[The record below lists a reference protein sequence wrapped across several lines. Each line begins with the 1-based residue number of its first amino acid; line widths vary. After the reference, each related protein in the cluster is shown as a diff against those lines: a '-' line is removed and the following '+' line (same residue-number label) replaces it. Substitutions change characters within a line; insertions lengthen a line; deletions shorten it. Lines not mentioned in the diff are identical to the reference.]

1 MILHPHYTSLHRR
14 YMPTVYTK
22 HNCHGCAATTRY
34 LNENGI
40 AFIEKNVDTDE
51 RAREKVMALGF
62 KQMPVVVT
70 DTDSWFGFDPGK
82 LAQI

>member
-1 MILHPHYTSLHRR
+1 
-14 YMPTVYTK
+14 MPTVYTK

-51 RAREKVMALGF
+51 RARET
-62 KQMPVVVT
+62 VVT